1 MDLRKIIQQQIL
13 LDEAIKKAHFLEQD
27 YQEEMFIAL
36 FTEVGEFAN
45 EVQSFKYW
53 KKSKKIDQN
62 NLLEEYAD
70 GLHFLMSFAIKYN
83 CNSLIE
89 PLVLSKDINKQFL
102 EIFNAINKMAKK
114 ISKRK
119 IEKAIAIYLGL
130 AKLLDI
136 SDDKIND
143 AYKLKNQKNFERI
156 KNNY

>member
-27 YQEEMFIAL
+27 HQEEMFIAL

-89 PLVLSKDINKQFL
+89 PLVLSEDINKQFL
-102 EIFNAINKMAKK
+102 EIFNAINKMVKK

-119 IEKAIAIYLGL
+119 IEKTIAIYLGL
-130 AKLLDI
+130 AKLLTI

-143 AYKLKNQKNFERI
+143 AYELKNKKNFERI

>member
-1 MDLRKIIQQQIL
+1 MDLKKIIEQQIL
-13 LDEAIKKAHFLEQD
+13 LDEAIKKAHLLKQD
-27 YQEEMFIAL
+27 HQEEMFIAL

-53 KKSKKIDQN
+53 KKSKKINQN
-62 NLLEEYAD
+62 DLLEEYAD
-70 GLHFLMSFAIKYN
+70 GLHFLMSFAIKYK

-89 PLVLSKDINKQFL
+89 PLVLSKDINYQFL
-102 EIFNAINKMAKK
+102 KMFNSISKLIKN

-119 IEKAIAIYLGL
+119 VEKAIAIYLGL

-136 SDDKIND
+136 SDDKINQ